1 MFRRAGHSFLL
12 FKIVIEVYRRPL
24 WNGQQ
29 PIHILLDGLVFLGFG
44 SCGFVF
50 SKEPFLFCVEIGK
63 LRFHAFRCRQRHSP
77 QPFQFSGGCL
87 KKNDLALMASQ
98 ELFLIAGF
106 TVAVIERF
114 QLAIGGS
121 VLHHK
126 GKLCG
131 TVFYLLD
138 LRMSG
143 IPAFRHGVHLA
154 FQFLIAADTM
164 LRQKVQSPGRAS
176 PLTVSY
182 TLCKISSFSTRFEK

>member
-1 MFRRAGHSFLL
+1 MPPLL
-12 FKIVIEVYRRPL
+12 FLFL

-29 PIHILLDGLVFLGFG
+29 RIHILLNGIVFLGFG
-44 SCGFVF
+44 SCGFILR
-50 SKEPFLFCVEIGK
+50 KEPFLFCVEIGK

-131 TVFYLLD
+131 TVFYPLD
-138 LRMSG
+138 LCMSG
-143 IPAFRHGVHLA
+143 IPACGYCVQFA
-154 FQFLIAADTM
+154 FQEKIRKMKVMISYLQVTM
-164 LRQKVQSPGRAS
+164 L
-176 PLTVSY
+176 L
-182 TLCKISSFSTRFEK
+182 RF